1 MEYPWAIE
9 PQSKMMIEV
18 QKCPDDASF
27 SDEES
32 YETASEGEDVDIIC
46 PPPPLVLAVPSSVN
60 REPESKPLVEPYS
73 HYEGIIVKT

>member
-1 MEYPWAIE
+1 MEYPRAE
-9 PQSKMMIEV
+9 SKTMKEV
-18 QKCPDDASF
+18 QKCPDNANF

-46 PPPPLVLAVPSSVN
+46 PPPPPPPPPALAVPSS
-60 REPESKPLVEPYS
+60 EPETKPLVELYS